1 MFTTGPFLYKMAH
14 LMLKGKIIAL
24 NGNIANIQ
32 TADGQILNIEIDNLE
47 GQAKEGQEVALVA
60 AVLGGE
66 EAGRQE
72 LARHLL
78 NELLKG

>member
-1 MFTTGPFLYKMAH
+1 
-14 LMLKGKIIAL
+14 MLKGRISEIRGEDAEL
-24 NGNIANIQ
+24 RLENGQVFVMPLSAIEGEAKP
-32 TADGQILNIEIDNLE
+32 GQD
-47 GQAKEGQEVALVA
+47 VVLVA

-66 EAGRQE
+66 DAGRQH

>member
-1 MFTTGPFLYKMAH
+1 MCAIN
-14 LMLKGKIIAL
+14 MLKGKISEIRGEEAELRLENGRILAL
-24 NGNIANIQ
+24 PVSAIEGEAKV
-32 TADGQILNIEIDNLE
+32 GQD
-47 GQAKEGQEVALVA
+47 VALLA

-66 EAGRQE
+66 DAGRQR

>member
-1 MFTTGPFLYKMAH
+1 
-14 LMLKGKIIAL
+14 MLKGKIMSL
-24 NGNIANIQ
+24 NGDIANVQ
-32 TADGQILNIEIDNLE
+32 TDDGQVLNVKIEAVE
-47 GQAKEGQEVALVA
+47 GRAKEGQDVAVIVA
-60 AVLGGE
+60 ALGGE